1 MWSDAAQQDTTVA
14 IDSTRFVAALRRLTP
29 EAGDPG
35 DLTRS
40 LVHDAWVAS
49 VAMLVRN
56 VGPDLAR
63 ADVIGTQLTY
73 SNPNGEFDAIRRA
86 RVVAARPEIASVLD
100 DLEAYDEATIELT
113 VRLDADAQPV
123 GVVEL
128 TFSITRQPD
137 IPAHPR

>member
-1 MWSDAAQQDTTVA
+1 MA

-35 DLTRS
+35 DLTGA
-40 LVHDAWVAS
+40 LVHDAWVAGI
-49 VAMLVRN
+49 AMLVRS

-73 SNPNGEFDAIRRA
+73 SSPNGGFDAIRRA
-86 RVVAARPEIASVLD
+86 RVVAARPGVASVLA
-100 DLEAYDEATIELT
+100 DLEAYEEATIELT
-113 VRLDADAQPV
+113 VRLDADARPF

-128 TFSITRQPD
+128 IFSISRRPE
-137 IPAHPR
+137 IRAPR

>member
-1 MWSDAAQQDTTVA
+1 MA
-14 IDSTRFVAALRRLTP
+14 IDSTRFVAALHRLTP

-35 DLTRS
+35 VLPRL
-40 LVHDAWVAS
+40 LVHHALVAS
-49 VAMLVRN
+49 VAMLLRS

-63 ADVIGTQLTY
+63 ADVIGTRLTY

-86 RVVAARPEIASVLD
+86 GVVAARPEIASVLE

-128 TFSITRQPD
+128 TFSISRQPD
-137 IPAHPR
+137 IRAHPR

>member
-1 MWSDAAQQDTTVA
+1 MA

-29 EAGDPG
+29 EAGDPS
-35 DLTRS
+35 DLTRL

-49 VAMLVRN
+49 VAMLVRS

-63 ADVIGTQLTY
+63 ADVIATQLTY

-86 RVVAARPEIASVLD
+86 GVVAARPEIASVLE

-113 VRLDADAQPV
+113 VRLDADAQSV

-128 TFSITRQPD
+128 IFSISLQPD
-137 IPAHPR
+137 IRAHPR